1 MRKTLTSLLFAGIAA
16 TFAVAGPAHANH
28 GEGPRAAMEHANQTM
43 MDAMMGHP
51 LSGDPDQDFA
61 MMMIPHH
68 EGAIEMA
75 RVELQYGKD
84 PLLRKMA
91 EEIIK
96 AQEAEIETLRKW
108 QAEHAN

>member
-1 MRKTLTSLLFAGIAA
+1 MRTTLTSLLFAGIAA
-16 TFAVAGPAHANH
+16 TFVLAGPANADH
-28 GEGPRAAMEHANQTM
+28 GEGPKAAMEHANQAM
-43 MDAMMGHP
+43 MDSMMGHP
-51 LSGDPDQDFA
+51 LSGDPDRDFA

-68 EGAIEMA
+68 EGAIAMA
-75 RVELQYGKD
+75 QVELQYGKD

-108 QAEHAN
+108 QAEHAD